1 MMVRRIGRH
10 ILISFD
16 YQKQAR
22 SFFDFMK
29 KRDNDAIF
37 LEGEGNIETD

>member
-16 YQKQAR
+16 YQKQAN
-22 SFFDFMK
+22 SFIGFMK
-29 KRDNDAIF
+29 KRNNDAIF
-37 LEGEGNIETD
+37 LEREGTIETD